1 MKQKLRD
8 ILTGTTTIVMIPED
22 MFYIGEMYDIP
33 CVKCCEI
40 GPVIDADRYCN
51 KCGKRI
57 VRK

>member
-1 MKQKLRD
+1 MKHKLRD
-8 ILTGTTTIVMIPED
+8 LLTGTTTIVMIPED
-22 MFYIGEMYDIP
+22 IWDTGDFFNIP

-40 GPVIDADRYCN
+40 GPITDADRYCS